1 MNVLLLQRVFGSQ
14 RVYLRVV
21 KLMTKEVEPD
31 FVGAKVAQRVV
42 MLTQCDQMLELKV
55 AQFSQKLAQN

>member
-1 MNVLLLQRVFGSQ
+1 MAAAQMNVLLIQRVFGSQ

-42 MLTQCDQMLELKV
+42 C
-55 AQFSQKLAQN
+55 